1 MLRPVLPLFW
11 AKKMWFK
18 VYNQKAVGAGKS
30 LPGRTRSP
38 GGGGSGPNPAA
49 PGEPRPGRGDLR
61 CRQCVSVL

>member
-11 AKKMWFK
+11 AKKSWFK

-30 LPGRTRSP
+30 LPG
-38 GGGGSGPNPAA
+38 GGSGPNPAA
-49 PGEPRPGRGDLR
+49 PGEPRPGR